1 MRLILSGCAP
11 VRLPPWISRHPP
23 PILVGLLSPRMIIEG
38 PVTGS
43 NSASH
48 ALRS

>member
-1 MRLILSGCAP
+1 MRLILSECAP
-11 VRLPPWISRHPP
+11 VRLPPWISRHAP
-23 PILVGLLSPRMIIEG
+23 PILVGLLSPRMVIES

-48 ALRS
+48 ALGS